1 MRFSKRSHFCARSRA
16 ACASSARPVSAAL
29 AWSRASSS
37 VRTCSSL
44 AGDHVHREL
53 LEVRLVERVELV
65 ERRDVLE
72 QRALVTL
79 EGGRDLADV
88 LLDCGIAR
96 AQRLEVVLRLVEDG
110 ERAGLLLLVGV
121 EVLKRHDEG
130 ADVVADLAEV
140 VVAHAVKRSLGEVR
154 DLLLCADAEGE
165 DARRVREVDLLD
177 EGLDLLALG
186 GGEGL
191 GRVA

>member
-1 MRFSKRSHFCARSRA
+1 M
-16 ACASSARPVSAAL
+16 
-29 AWSRASSS
+29 
-37 VRTCSSL
+37 
-44 AGDHVHREL
+44 
-53 LEVRLVERVELV
+53 
-65 ERRDVLE
+65 
-72 QRALVTL
+72 TL